1 MQTNL
6 NLKLHNST
14 AISDH
19 QNDPASEF
27 HLAGRLRWRPDDNL
41 VQIKW
46 LYKNDWESLQQS
58 GQNRYESASEQNRYE
73 SAQSCYAEETES
85 EEEDSSSADECGSLA
100 VHLSRSV
107 RFSGILRQRWV
118 KVCWYLAKNELQYPH
133 HYNPGFVYF
142 SSHFPL
148 RFTL

>member
-1 MQTNL
+1 MQSHL
-6 NLKLHNST
+6 NLKLLNPN
-14 AISDH
+14 ANSDH

-58 GQNRYESASEQNRYE
+58 GQNRYESAPEQNRYE

-107 RFSGILRQRWV
+107 WFSGISQQRWV
-118 KVCWYLAKNELQYPH
+118 
-133 HYNPGFVYF
+133 
-142 SSHFPL
+142 
-148 RFTL
+148 